1 VFDGKEKEKEKEG
14 LLFNDE
20 KHFVVK
26 EMEVFQKI
34 H

>member
-1 VFDGKEKEKEKEG
+1 VFDGNENEKER

-20 KHFVVK
+20 NHFVVK